1 MNFES
6 MSPQLRKFY
15 ADKIE
20 REWYSCLTPE
30 VKPVSFV
37 FEKLWVSPTHFVS
50 DFGLGFDEYL

>member
-1 MNFES
+1 